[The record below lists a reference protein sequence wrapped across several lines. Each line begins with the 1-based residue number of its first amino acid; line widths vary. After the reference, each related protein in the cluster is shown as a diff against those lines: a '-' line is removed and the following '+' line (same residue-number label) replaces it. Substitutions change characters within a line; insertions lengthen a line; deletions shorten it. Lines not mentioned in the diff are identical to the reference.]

1 MLLRQIFD
9 PQLAQY
15 AYLIG
20 CQRSGEAI
28 IIDPERDI
36 DQYVRL
42 ARENG
47 LRITAVAE
55 THIHADFVSGAREFA
70 QDAAIQLYL
79 SDEGGADWSY
89 KWPAG
94 RTNTHLLKD
103 GDTFSVGNIDITALL
118 TPGHTPEHMSY
129 LVTDRGS
136 GANEP
141 MALIT
146 GDFLFMGDV
155 GRPDLLESAAGVHN
169 VMEPSARTLQH
180 SLSTK
185 LSDLGD
191 YVQILPGHGAGS
203 ACGKA
208 LGAVPTTTLG
218 YERRFNG
225 ALKLALNDR
234 ESFVMEILHGQPD
247 PPLYFATMKRVN
259 RDGVQ
264 ISGGVPS
271 LKRLSAQEISA
282 LLNRLQG
289 ITILDTRDNTRDFHS
304 AHSKGAI
311 LGPLHSPHFS
321 MSAGSYISE
330 QEQFLLVVENP
341 DDVDLASR
349 QLYRIG
355 LDGACGWALI
365 DDLKEAGAE
374 SEQTEICS
382 SEDFQKVASD
392 PEVLVIDVRTSSE
405 FQESHIDGA
414 LSIPYTRL
422 RERLSEVPPE
432 KRLLVHCASGRRAAL
447 ATSFLGARGYD
458 TVLVDGDFPTIYRHS
473 QSF

>member
-36 DQYVRL
+36 DRYQNL
-42 ARENG
+42 AQENS

-70 QDAAIQLYL
+70 QDPAIRLYL
-79 SDEGGADWSY
+79 SDEGGADWRY
-89 KWPAG
+89 NWVTG
-94 RTNTHLLKD
+94 RGNTHLLKD
-103 GDTFSVGNIDITALL
+103 GDTFLVGNIAITALR
-118 TPGHTPEHMSY
+118 TPGHTPEHLSY
-129 LVTDRGS
+129 LVTDHGS

-155 GRPDLLESAAGVHN
+155 GRPDLLESAAGVQN
-169 VMEPSARTLQH
+169 VMEPSARTLQQ
-180 SLSTK
+180 SLANK

-218 YERRFNG
+218 YERRFNTPF
-225 ALKLALNDR
+225 KLALNDA
-234 ESFVMEILHGQPD
+234 ESFVAEILHGQPD

-259 RDGVQ
+259 RDGATVT
-264 ISGGVPS
+264 GGAPK
-271 LKRLSAQEISA
+271 LAHLNPTEIKEFVERPQRIA
-282 LLNRLQG
+282 
-289 ITILDTRDNTRDFHS
+289 ILDARHDTHDFHKG
-304 AHSKGAI
+304 HIKGAI
-311 LGPLHSPHFS
+311 LAPLHSPHFS
-321 MSAGSYISE
+321 MSAGSYIGE
-330 QEQFLLVVENP
+330 REPFLLVVEGSE
-341 DDVDLASR
+341 DVDTASR

-355 LDGACGWALI
+355 LDGACGWALME
-365 DDLKEAGAE
+365 DLKDAGLELKHSDVYSAA
-374 SEQTEICS
+374 
-382 SEDFQKVASD
+382 DFQTIAHESNTHV
-392 PEVLVIDVRTSSE
+392 VDVRTSSE
-405 FQESHIDGA
+405 FEDAHIEGA

-422 RERLSEVPPE
+422 RERLSEIPAD

-447 ATSFLGARGYD
+447 ATSFLASRGFD
-458 TVLVDGDFPTIYRHS
+458 SVLLDGDCSSHYKQP
-473 QSF
+473 